1 MIDWIKLLKM
11 HWRIVGGVTAVIII
25 LITGWALSQLKQPQP
40 AGTDNLLAHSFN
52 STSMGGASRT
62 SANADQ
68 PATSTQ
74 PSNATPSPARPTGAS
89 SSGYVDIKGA
99 VNKPGLYQ
107 VTASM
112 RVADVIQLAQGMQPQ
127 ADAQQ
132 INLAAEVTDQQVIY
146 VPAKGEQAPAVAPPV
161 VQSTG
166 PTGGTPTSDHAATDK
181 VNLNTADV
189 AALQTLSGIGQKK
202 AEKIIDYRQQHGNF
216 KTIDDLKN
224 VSGFG
229 EKTVAKYKDQL
240 TV

>member
-1 MIDWIKLLKM
+1 
-11 HWRIVGGVTAVIII
+11 
-25 LITGWALSQLKQPQP
+25 
-40 AGTDNLLAHSFN
+40 
-52 STSMGGASRT
+52 MGGSSRT

-89 SSGYVDIKGA
+89 SPGYVDIKGA

-127 ADAQQ
+127 ADARQ
-132 INLAAEVTDQQVIY
+132 INLAAKVTDQQVIY

>member
-1 MIDWIKLLKM
+1 MIDWIKLLKI

-89 SSGYVDIKGA
+89 SPGYVDIKGA
-99 VNKPGLYQ
+99 VNK
-107 VTASM
+107 
-112 RVADVIQLAQGMQPQ
+112 QGMQPQ
-127 ADAQQ
+127 ADARQ
-132 INLAAEVTDQQVIY
+132 INLAAKVTDQQVIY
-146 VPAKGEQAPAVAPPV
+146 VPAKGEQAPAVAPQV

>member
-89 SSGYVDIKGA
+89 SPGYVDIKGA

-132 INLAAEVTDQQVIY
+132 INLAAKVTDQQVIY

-161 VQSTG
+161 VQST
-166 PTGGTPTSDHAATDK
+166 DK
-181 VNLNTADV
+181 INLNTADV

-229 EKTVAKYKDQL
+229 EKTMAKYKDQL

>member
-89 SSGYVDIKGA
+89 SPGYVDIKGA

-132 INLAAEVTDQQVIY
+132 INLAAKVTDQQVIY

-161 VQSTG
+161 VQS
-166 PTGGTPTSDHAATDK
+166 TDK

-229 EKTVAKYKDQL
+229 EKTMAKYKDQL

>member
-1 MIDWIKLLKM
+1 MIDWIKLLKT
-11 HWRIVGGVTAVIII
+11 HWRIVGGVSAVTII

-40 AGTDNLLAHSFN
+40 ANPDNLLARSISAT
-52 STSMGGASRT
+52 STGAT
-62 SANADQ
+62 SQ
-68 PATSTQ
+68 PQPSGDRPSTSTQ
-74 PSNATPSPARPTGAS
+74 PSNATPSSAHPAGDS
-89 SSGYVDIKGA
+89 SPGYVDIKGA

-127 ADAQQ
+127 ADVRQV
-132 INLAAEVTDQQVIY
+132 NLAAKVTDQQVIY
-146 VPAKGEQAPAVAPPV
+146 VPVKGEQAPVVAPPV
-161 VQSTG
+161 GPSTA